1 MHYNII
7 KTAAG
12 ARTRL
17 RLPMVWKTDAVAAEE
32 LPEAVFWVFIGGER
46 VRVEKTP
53 GSDDEYIFPELQAGQ
68 YAWDLVVDAQVVLHG
83 VLKVRGSA
91 VPPGGGEV
99 CGTLLVDAPA
109 MVLVLSPGPRG
120 EVGPVGPQGLSAY
133 EVALRHGY
141 EGSEDDWAEELSGAQ
156 AAATESKRQ
165 AGLSASSA
173 AAAANSATA
182 AQQSATAAGNSASDS
197 AQSATAAASS
207 ADTAGKQATAAG
219 NSATAAASSAGAAGE
234 QATAASNSAT
244 AAAASADTAGKQA
257 TAAADSAKA
266 AASSAGAAGEQATA
280 AGNSAT
286 AAAASATTA
295 GEQATAAAN
304 SASAAAS
311 SAEGAADS
319 ATAAASTL
327 AAAAKLAD
335 NNTFSGVNTFN
346 GSLVANG
353 PVTLPGAAT
362 VNGIAML
369 DLLGMQTA
377 LSSFLSTLAPVDA
390 AVMYQ
395 ALAGVDATS
404 FAEWEAVNA
413 DWKTRDTLVFFAPQA
428 KGRVPD
434 ATFSSSV
441 KASVWVSSLLPPAN
455 GATSFLGRKIL
466 AYLTP
471 STIQSYTMQD
481 IHNCNSATI
490 ILPNV
495 KKLSYAFGCLGSSST
510 DAELHFCAPLLE
522 SIRLEAINNIPLYY
536 SGLYRTF
543 SFYAPKLTSSFY
555 FSWKTPENRGQTCA
569 TLKTLVAGIGTPETT
584 QTIFTLPPQ
593 GGVEEIAEL
602 EAFALA
608 KNWTFSYR
616 KLT

>member
-17 RLPMVWKTDAVAAEE
+17 RLPMLWKADAVAAEE

-83 VLKVRGSA
+83 MLKVRGSA

-133 EVALRHGY
+133 EVALQHGY
-141 EGSEDDWAEELSGAQ
+141 EGSEDEWAEELSGAQ

-207 ADTAGKQATAAG
+207 ATTAKEQATAAG

-280 AGNSAT
+280 AANSAT
-286 AAAASATTA
+286 AAAGSATTS
-295 GEQATAAAN
+295 GEQATAATN

-311 SAEGAADS
+311 SATAAAQS
-319 ATAAASTL
+319 AAYAASTL
-327 AAAAKLAD
+327 AGAAQVDA
-335 NNTFSGVNTFN
+335 NNVFTETNTFSGA
-346 GSLVANG
+346 LVANSSLMYKQQELNNLLTY
-353 PVTLPGAAT
+353 PIAAQLMDA
-362 VNGIAML
+362 GINPASALASTWGEWVSMNPNWKSL
-369 DLLGMQTA
+369 DDLL
-377 LSSFLSTLAPVDA
+377 
-390 AVMYQ
+390 
-395 ALAGVDATS
+395 
-404 FAEWEAVNA
+404 
-413 DWKTRDTLVFFAPQA
+413 FFAPLIT
-428 KGRVPD
+428 GDVGSD
-434 ATFSSSV
+434 
-441 KASVWVSSLLPPAN
+441 LPAN
-455 GATSFLGRKIL
+455 VNSPFKSCTFISPAQARTIPSAYMFGRQVKYFTWRGGTNNEVFDCYYVVDCDFYAPNATTLGTALNAIGYSNPGTL
-466 AYLTP
+466 LSLHVYIP
-471 STIQSYTMQD
+471 SVTSISTAV
-481 IHNCNSATI
+481 H
-490 ILPNV
+490 
-495 KKLSYAFGCLGSSST
+495 GSGST
-510 DAELHFCAPLLE
+510 FWRIGLLKE
-522 SIRLEAINNIPLYY
+522 FSI
-536 SGLYRTF
+536 
-543 SFYAPKLTSSFY
+543 YAPKLVKSFA
-555 FSWKTPENRGQTCA
+555 FSRNTASNIGQTCA
-569 TLKTLVAGIGTPETT
+569 ILQALIDGIGTPGTT
-584 QTIFTLPPQ
+584 QTITTLTPSD
-593 GGVEEIAEL
+593 GTDETIA
-602 EAFALA
+602 ALRTSAAA
-608 KNWTFSYR
+608 KNWKFILPDGTD
-616 KLT
+616 L